1 MSIDP
6 DLPAL
11 QMEMYGPAFEHV
23 IDRDGSAELSDWSD
37 PLFFVGLS
45 GKSGKRV
52 IRRNGGQE
60 IVCVAGN
67 SAVMIHLE
75 TLKPKILR

>member
-1 MSIDP
+1 MSRIPVMSIDP

-37 PLFFVGLS
+37 PLFLLVFP
-45 GKSGKRV
+45 GK
-52 IRRNGGQE
+52 
-60 IVCVAGN
+60 VAN
-67 SAVMIHLE
+67 A
-75 TLKPKILR
+75 